1 MKKLIITAI
10 ALIGLTAC
18 NNSKNNFL
26 ITNNSIGVLQKNT
39 PIQKLDSIFAKD
51 SIVNSN
57 VEGELRYAS
66 SERITIFSKEGKELI
81 EITPTTSEKGVEVIE
96 SVLVLS
102 PLYITEK
109 GISLESTFKDV
120 KDKYPDLEIQPSISS
135 VLVTPKGQNFY
146 FTFDKTAIK
155 TAFSLTDN
163 ISKDD
168 IEESAKIKHITINF

>member
-1 MKKLIITAI
+1 MYT
-10 ALIGLTAC
+10 
-18 NNSKNNFL
+18 
-26 ITNNSIGVLQKNT
+26 
-39 PIQKLDSIFAKD
+39 
-51 SIVNSN
+51 
-57 VEGELRYAS
+57 
-66 SERITIFSKEGKELI
+66 
-81 EITPTTSEKGVEVIE
+81 
-96 SVLVLS
+96 
-102 PLYITEK
+102 TEK

-120 KDKYPDLEIQPSISS
+120 KDKYPDLEIHPSISS

>member
-1 MKKLIITAI
+1 MKKYFIIITV
-10 ALIGLTAC
+10 LLTIVAC
-18 NNSKNNFL
+18 NNKKNEFL
-26 ITNNSIGVLQKNT
+26 ITNNSVGVLQKDT

-51 SIVNSN
+51 SIVNSTM
-57 VEGELRYAS
+57 EGELRYAS
-66 SERITIFSKEGKELI
+66 SERITIFSKEGKELL
-81 EITPTTSEKGVEVIE
+81 EITPTTNEKGVEVIE

-120 KDKYPDLEIQPSISS
+120 KDKYSDLEIQPSISS

>member
-1 MKKLIITAI
+1 MRKYFI
-10 ALIGLTAC
+10 ATMVIMSLIGC
-18 NNSKNNFL
+18 SDNKNEFL
-26 ITNNSIGVLQKNT
+26 ISNDRVGGLQKDT

-66 SERITIFSKEGKELI
+66 SERITILSKDGKELL
-81 EITPTTSEKGVEVIE
+81 EITPTTNEKGVEVIE

-102 PLYITEK
+102 PLYTTEK

-135 VLVTPKGQNFY
+135 VIVTPKGQNFY

-155 TAFSLTDN
+155 TAFGLADN
-163 ISKDD
+163 ISKGD

>member
-1 MKKLIITAI
+1 MKKFIITTI
-10 ALIGLTAC
+10 ALIGLIAC
-18 NNSKNNFL
+18 NNNKNNFL

-57 VEGELRYAS
+57 VKEELHYTS
-66 SERITIFSKEGKELI
+66 SERITIFSKEGKELL

-120 KDKYPDLEIQPSISS
+120 KDKYTDLEIQPSISS

-168 IEESAKIKHITINF
+168 IEEGAKIKHITINF

>member
-1 MKKLIITAI
+1 MKKYFIIITV
-10 ALIGLTAC
+10 LLTIVAC
-18 NNSKNNFL
+18 NNKKNEFL
-26 ITNNSIGVLQKNT
+26 ITNNSVGVLQKDT
-39 PIQKLDSIFAKD
+39 PIQKLDSIFAKA
-51 SIVNSN
+51 SIVNSTM
-57 VEGELRYAS
+57 EGELRYAS
-66 SERITIFSKEGKELI
+66 SERITIFSKEGKELL
-81 EITPTTSEKGVEVIE
+81 EITPTTNEKGVEVIE

-120 KDKYPDLEIQPSISS
+120 KDKYSDLEIQPSISS

>member
-18 NNSKNNFL
+18 NNSKNDFL

-66 SERITIFSKEGKELI
+66 SERITIFTKEGKELL
-81 EITPTTSEKGVEVIE
+81 EITPTTDEQGVKVIE

-102 PLYITEK
+102 PLYTTEK

-120 KDKYPDLEIQPSISS
+120 KGKYPDLEIQPSISS

-146 FTFDKTAIK
+146 FTFNKTALK
-155 TAFSLTDN
+155 TAFDLTDN
-163 ISKDD
+163 ISKED
-168 IEESAKIKHITINF
+168 IEESAKITHITINF

>member
-1 MKKLIITAI
+1 MKKFIITTI
-10 ALIGLTAC
+10 ALFGLIAC
-18 NNSKNNFL
+18 NNNKNNFL

-66 SERITIFSKEGKELI
+66 SERITIFSKEGKELL
-81 EITPTTSEKGVEVIE
+81 EITPTTNEKGVEVIE
-96 SVLVLS
+96 IVLVLS

-120 KDKYPDLEIQPSISS
+120 KDKYSDLEIQPSISS

-168 IEESAKIKHITINF
+168 IEEGAKIKHITINF